1 MRYLIDLP
9 RNVIEEIRKI
19 LNEKDYGNINEFIL
33 TAIENQLALES
44 SEIIDEDL
52 FSSTMRIP
60 KHPKKIE
67 EKIKEIN
74 YSDLL
79 DVNNLIKIKVYDPP
93 QKSDLEYPNI
103 PYANDWLWGQINRI
117 FPVKVALRVL
127 LKMQNENDNSVK
139 LNDYLNYASEVANK
153 LGTRLNNIDNEMQR
167 KRDEKVSIALPIGGT
182 EKTISR
188 YKNHFLIFQRTKDR
202 VLDGALARL
211 KFANINIDGFIR
223 LTEKGLEFAKLLNPI
238 IDENLYSNIS
248 LSQDEKV
255 FYIKYIKENVIE
267 ELNPFR
273 TILTLISK
281 GYTEVTAM
289 NNEIK
294 KIKPKWTDATITTQ
308 RAGTLGRLFELGL
321 VEKMKKGVNVTYKTT
336 NKSKLL
342 ITLINEKG

>member
-19 LNEKDYGNINEFIL
+19 LNEKDYNNINEFIL

-60 KHPKKIE
+60 KHLKKIE
-67 EKIKEIN
+67 EKIEEID
-74 YSDLL
+74 YSSLL
-79 DVNNLIKIKVYDPP
+79 TVNNLNEIKVYDPP
-93 QKSDLEYPNI
+93 EKSDLEFPNT
-103 PYANDWLWGQINRI
+103 PYANDWLWGQINRV

-139 LNDYLNYASEVANK
+139 LNDYLNYASEVANN
-153 LGTRLNNIDNEMQR
+153 LGTRLNYIDKEMQR
-167 KRDEKVSIALPIGGT
+167 KRDKKVSTALPVGGT

-211 KFANINIDGFIR
+211 KFVNINIDGFVR
-223 LTEKGLEFAKLLNPI
+223 LTEKGLEFAKMLNPI

-248 LSQDEKV
+248 LSQDEKD
-255 FYIKYIKENVIE
+255 FYINYIKENVIE
-267 ELNPFR
+267 ELNPFK
-273 TILTLISK
+273 TILKLISN
-281 GYTEVTAM
+281 GHTEVTAM

-294 KIKPKWTDATITTQ
+294 KIKPEWTETTITTQ
-308 RAGTLGRLFELGL
+308 RAGALGRLFELDL
-321 VEKMKKGVNVTYKTT
+321 VEKIKSGVNVTYKISD
-336 NKSKLL
+336 NVKKYN
-342 ITLINEKG
+342 IIGV

>member
-1 MRYLIDLP
+1 MRYLIDLS

-67 EKIKEIN
+67 EEIKEID

-79 DVNNLIKIKVYDPP
+79 AVDNLNEIKVYDPP

-127 LKMQNENDNSVK
+127 LKMQNKNDNSVK
-139 LNDYLNYASEVANK
+139 LNDYLNYASEVANN
-153 LGTRLNNIDNEMQR
+153 LGTKLNYIDKEMNR
-167 KRDEKVSIALPIGGT
+167 KRDKKVSTALPIGGT

-211 KFANINIDGFIR
+211 KFVNLNIDGFVR

-238 IDENLYSNIS
+238 TKDANITAIANKYLNAS
-248 LSQDEKV
+248 TGV
-255 FYIKYIKENVIE
+255 IKGEDKLFFIVSSRF
-267 ELNPFR
+267 LL
-273 TILTLISK
+273 ILLLTKLVLISNK
-281 GYTEVTAM
+281 MYICPVSSLLFGTYSSNARPRTCPVSSALIPTPGVSELVT
-289 NNEIK
+289 
-294 KIKPKWTDATITTQ
+294 
-308 RAGTLGRLFELGL
+308 
-321 VEKMKKGVNVTYKTT
+321 
-336 NKSKLL
+336 
-342 ITLINEKG
+342 